1 MCVCIKI
8 CVSNFRAA
16 AYSLGCHDGAMINC
30 RLYRTF
36 QSLTVDRTET
46 LDVNSLILRIA
57 SVSTVEDLYPV
68 YTIQP
73 IVKPVEQPAASC
85 KQTFNRLL
93 SRSDNGWNVCLHDT
107 AGCSTAVVKPLP
119 VEQLVVQPVEQPAAS
134 CKQKF
139 NRLYR
144 VNGVL
149 RAFNTRCEEE
159 PCGHARSSRSVNSP
173 LCTRV

>member
-46 LDVNSLILRIA
+46 VDVNSLILRIA

-85 KQTFNRLL
+85 KQTFNRL
-93 SRSDNGWNVCLHDT
+93 
-107 AGCSTAVVKPLP
+107 
-119 VEQLVVQPVEQPAAS
+119 
-134 CKQKF
+134 
-139 NRLYR
+139 YR

-173 LCTRV
+173 LCTRVAYHKIRHWEDANGVVITYLSFVLFAADQPHCSTSAASQLS